1 MKLSFDDEESFK
13 EAAGSLCSNTP
24 PSVPN
29 TPQQLEVGS
38 SSSSSMSPQERGEE
52 FCFNDPLDDMNT
64 LALRRMGSSSSM
76 LPGPAPR
83 TRTRIRSED
92 T

>member
-13 EAAGSLCSNTP
+13 EVAGSLCSNTP

-38 SSSSSMSPQERGEE
+38 SSSSMLPQERGEE
-52 FCFNDPLDDMNT
+52 FCFNDPLDDLNT